1 MGLSDT
7 LNMNNIKFACLK
19 MSHSLFRL
27 WTVFSFF
34 NQSLD
39 SSLSE
44 IFGSVL
50 VLGCAQI
57 SLLENLC
64 DLLFLFHLLEY
75 F

>member
-19 MSHSLFRL
+19 MSHSFLLIVPKF
-27 WTVFSFF
+27 
-34 NQSLD
+34 LD
-39 SSLSE
+39 PL
-44 IFGSVL
+44 L

-57 SLLENLC
+57 SLLENLF